1 MKEDWSAF
9 LVIPRCIFASS
20 VESPIGVVPVGM
32 VMVTVEHLAVIL
44 MLVENM
50 SKSEICNNAWKENF
64 VFVLQK

>member
-1 MKEDWSAF
+1 M
-9 LVIPRCIFASS
+9 
-20 VESPIGVVPVGM
+20 GVVPVGM
-32 VMVTVEHLAVIL
+32 VMVIVEHLAIIL